1 MTNLSEK
8 SKESGLEISL
18 PKTKAQHIR
27 KRPLVSP
34 TTDIEGL
41 PPEKKFKHE
50 CTACGMT
57 YPTNHGLAVHKG
69 RHCKGKKRA
78 KKPSRKGTVSDR
90 IIQQMKVEK
99 F

>member
-8 SKESGLEISL
+8 AKDNGLLISL
-18 PKTKAQHIR
+18 SKSKAQHIR
-27 KRPLVSP
+27 KRSVVSP
-34 TTDIEGL
+34 TTEEDNEGL
-41 PPEKKFKHE
+41 LPEKKFKHK

-78 KKPSRKGTVSDR
+78 KKHRRKDGGGIMR
-90 IIQQMKVEK
+90 VESWVM
-99 F
+99 